1 MASANCLLSFLSHC
15 SASTNQA
22 EEYVPLPRGDVHKK
36 KEIVQARIETRG
48 EAQSNTPART

>member
-1 MASANCLLSFLSHC
+1 VASANCLLSLSHC
-15 SASTNQA
+15 SATTNQA

-48 EAQSNTPART
+48 AAHSKTPART